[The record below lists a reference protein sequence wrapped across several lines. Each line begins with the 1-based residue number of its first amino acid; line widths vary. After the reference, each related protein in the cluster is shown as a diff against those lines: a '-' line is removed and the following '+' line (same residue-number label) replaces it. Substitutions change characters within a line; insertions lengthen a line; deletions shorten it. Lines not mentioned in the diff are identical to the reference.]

1 MNFANARFNPNAQ
14 TRNWDIEENAFGDDD
29 EANPVIDRH
38 LRKMDCGRIT
48 DGSCAVVLASGAYT
62 ERWTRRRAID
72 MGSVPRLKGWGH
84 TTAPTLLPDKL
95 KASQDD
101 PYVFP
106 HFPHVRKAATDAMAR
121 AGIGSP
127 RDLDAIEVHDCFSIS
142 EYVAID
148 HFGLTAPGQSW
159 RADEDLWDSLIAV
172 NLYGSLRTTKA
183 FLPGMI
189 AGGWGRIVNISS
201 DAGRV
206 GSSGEGVYSA
216 CKGGQIAFTKTIAR
230 EVARKGVTVNCV
242 CPGPTDTPPVRRTLA
257 EGGEKYMQALV
268 RAIPMRRLGQPE
280 DIAAAV
286 AYLVS
291 EDAGFVTGQTLSVSG
306 GMSMC

>member
-1 MNFANARFNPNAQ
+1 MSSTDTKARSALV
-14 TRNWDIEENAFGDDD
+14 TGA
-29 EANPVIDRH
+29 
-38 LRKMDCGRIT
+38 
-48 DGSCAVVLASGAYT
+48 ASGMGAAIA
-62 ERWTRRRAID
+62 RR
-72 MGSVPRLKGWGH
+72 
-84 TTAPTLLPDKL
+84 
-95 KASQDD
+95 
-101 PYVFP
+101 
-106 HFPHVRKAATDAMAR
+106 
-121 AGIGSP
+121 
-127 RDLDAIEVHDCFSIS
+127 LDADGARVVVADIQAEMGAEVAASLSGGMFVEMDLSRS
-142 EYVAID
+142 ESV
-148 HFGLTAPGQSW
+148 TAAAEQVLGEVGTVDILVNCAGFDVVMPFLDT
-159 RADEDLWDSLIAV
+159 DEDLWDSLIAV
-172 NLYGSLRTTKA
+172 NLYGPLRTTKA
-183 FLPGMI
+183 FLPGMVDK
-189 AGGWGRIVNISS
+189 GWGRIVNISS

-291 EDAGFVTGQTLSVSG
+291 EEAGFVTGQTLSVSG

>member
-1 MNFANARFNPNAQ
+1 MSSTDTATRSALVTGAASGMGAAIARRLDADGI
-14 TRNWDIEENAFGDDD
+14 RVAVADIQAEMGAEVASSLAGAIFV
-29 EANPVIDRH
+29 E
-38 LRKMDCGRIT
+38 MDLSRSESVT
-48 DGSCAVVLASGAYT
+48 AAAERVLAEVGT
-62 ERWTRRRAID
+62 VDIL
-72 MGSVPRLKGWGH
+72 VNC
-84 TTAPTLLPDKL
+84 
-95 KASQDD
+95 
-101 PYVFP
+101 
-106 HFPHVRKAATDAMAR
+106 
-121 AGIGSP
+121 AGFDVVMP
-127 RDLDAIEVHDCFSIS
+127 FLD
-142 EYVAID
+142 
-148 HFGLTAPGQSW
+148 T
-159 RADEDLWDSLIAV
+159 DEDLWDSLIAV
-172 NLYGSLRTTKA
+172 NLYGPLRTTKA
-183 FLPGMI
+183 FLPAMI

-230 EVARKGVTVNCV
+230 EVARNGVTVNCV

-257 EGGEKYMQALV
+257 EGGEKFMQALV

>member
-1 MNFANARFNPNAQ
+1 MSSTDTKARSALV
-14 TRNWDIEENAFGDDD
+14 TGAASGMGAAIARRLDADGIRVAVADIQADMGVDVASSLTGGMFVE
-29 EANPVIDRH
+29 
-38 LRKMDCGRIT
+38 MDLSSPDSVAAAAGQ
-48 DGSCAVVLASGAYT
+48 VLAEVGT
-62 ERWTRRRAID
+62 VDIL
-72 MGSVPRLKGWGH
+72 VNC
-84 TTAPTLLPDKL
+84 
-95 KASQDD
+95 
-101 PYVFP
+101 
-106 HFPHVRKAATDAMAR
+106 
-121 AGIGSP
+121 AGFDVVMP
-127 RDLDAIEVHDCFSIS
+127 FLD
-142 EYVAID
+142 
-148 HFGLTAPGQSW
+148 T
-159 RADEDLWDSLIAV
+159 DEDLWDSLIAV
-172 NLYGSLRTTKA
+172 NLYGPLRTTKA
-183 FLPGMI
+183 FLPGMVDN
-189 AGGWGRIVNISS
+189 GWGRIVNISS

-286 AYLVS
+286 AYIVS
-291 EDAGFVTGQTLSVSG
+291 EEAGFVTGQTLSVSG

>member
-1 MNFANARFNPNAQ
+1 MSSTDTKARSALV
-14 TRNWDIEENAFGDDD
+14 TGAASGMGAAIARRLDADGIRVAVADIQAEMGAEVASSLAGGIFV
-29 EANPVIDRH
+29 E
-38 LRKMDCGRIT
+38 MDLSRP
-48 DGSCAVVLASGAYT
+48 GSVTAAAERVLAEVGT
-62 ERWTRRRAID
+62 VDIL
-72 MGSVPRLKGWGH
+72 VNC
-84 TTAPTLLPDKL
+84 
-95 KASQDD
+95 
-101 PYVFP
+101 
-106 HFPHVRKAATDAMAR
+106 
-121 AGIGSP
+121 AGFDVVMP
-127 RDLDAIEVHDCFSIS
+127 FLD
-142 EYVAID
+142 
-148 HFGLTAPGQSW
+148 T
-159 RADEDLWDSLIAV
+159 DEDLWDSLIAV
-172 NLYGSLRTTKA
+172 NLYGPLRTTKA
-183 FLPGMI
+183 FLPAMI

-230 EVARKGVTVNCV
+230 EVARRGVTVNCV

-257 EGGEKYMQALV
+257 EGGEKFMQALV

>member
-1 MNFANARFNPNAQ
+1 MNSTDTRPRSALVTGAASGMGAAIAR
-14 TRNWDIEENAFGDDD
+14 RLD
-29 EANPVIDRH
+29 
-38 LRKMDCGRIT
+38 T
-48 DGSCAVVLASGAYT
+48 DGTRVVVADIQADMGAEVAASLTGGMFVEMDLSRSDSVTAAAERVLAEVGT
-62 ERWTRRRAID
+62 VDIL
-72 MGSVPRLKGWGH
+72 VNC
-84 TTAPTLLPDKL
+84 
-95 KASQDD
+95 
-101 PYVFP
+101 
-106 HFPHVRKAATDAMAR
+106 
-121 AGIGSP
+121 AGFDVVMP
-127 RDLDAIEVHDCFSIS
+127 FLD
-142 EYVAID
+142 
-148 HFGLTAPGQSW
+148 T
-159 RADEDLWDSLIAV
+159 DEDLWDSLIAV
-172 NLYGSLRTTKA
+172 NLYGPLRTTKA
-183 FLPGMI
+183 FLPGMVER
-189 AGGWGRIVNISS
+189 GWGRIVNISS

-230 EVARKGVTVNCV
+230 EVARSGVTVNCV

-257 EGGEKYMQALV
+257 EGGERFMQALV

>member
-1 MNFANARFNPNAQ
+1 MSSEDTKTRSALVTGAASGMGAAIARRLDADGA
-14 TRNWDIEENAFGDDD
+14 RVVVADIQADMGAEVAASLTGGMFVE
-29 EANPVIDRH
+29 
-38 LRKMDCGRIT
+38 MDLSRSESVTAAAGQ
-48 DGSCAVVLASGAYT
+48 VLAEVGT
-62 ERWTRRRAID
+62 VDIL
-72 MGSVPRLKGWGH
+72 VNC
-84 TTAPTLLPDKL
+84 
-95 KASQDD
+95 
-101 PYVFP
+101 
-106 HFPHVRKAATDAMAR
+106 
-121 AGIGSP
+121 AGFDVVKP
-127 RDLDAIEVHDCFSIS
+127 FLD
-142 EYVAID
+142 
-148 HFGLTAPGQSW
+148 T
-159 RADEDLWDSLIAV
+159 DEDLWDSLIAV
-172 NLYGSLRTTKA
+172 NLYGPLRTTKA
-183 FLPGMI
+183 FLPGMVER
-189 AGGWGRIVNISS
+189 GWGRIVNISS

-230 EVARKGVTVNCV
+230 EVARSGVTVNCV

-291 EDAGFVTGQTLSVSG
+291 EEAGFVTGQTLSVSG

>member
-1 MNFANARFNPNAQ
+1 MSSTDTKARSALV
-14 TRNWDIEENAFGDDD
+14 TGAASGMGAAIARRLDADGIRVAVADIQADMGAEVASSLAGGMFVE
-29 EANPVIDRH
+29 
-38 LRKMDCGRIT
+38 MDLSRSESVT
-48 DGSCAVVLASGAYT
+48 AAAEDVLAEVGT
-62 ERWTRRRAID
+62 VDIL
-72 MGSVPRLKGWGH
+72 VNC
-84 TTAPTLLPDKL
+84 
-95 KASQDD
+95 
-101 PYVFP
+101 
-106 HFPHVRKAATDAMAR
+106 
-121 AGIGSP
+121 AGFDVVMP
-127 RDLDAIEVHDCFSIS
+127 FLD
-142 EYVAID
+142 
-148 HFGLTAPGQSW
+148 T
-159 RADEDLWDSLIAV
+159 DEDLWDSLIAV
-172 NLYGSLRTTKA
+172 NLYGPLRTTKA
-183 FLPGMI
+183 FLPAMI

-230 EVARKGVTVNCV
+230 EVARRGVTVNCV

-257 EGGEKYMQALV
+257 EGGEKFMQALV

>member
-1 MNFANARFNPNAQ
+1 MSSTDTTARSALV
-14 TRNWDIEENAFGDDD
+14 TGAASGMGAAIARRLDADGIRVAVADIQADMGAEVASTLAGGIFVE
-29 EANPVIDRH
+29 
-38 LRKMDCGRIT
+38 MDLSSSESVTAAAER
-48 DGSCAVVLASGAYT
+48 VLAEVGT
-62 ERWTRRRAID
+62 VDIL
-72 MGSVPRLKGWGH
+72 VNC
-84 TTAPTLLPDKL
+84 
-95 KASQDD
+95 
-101 PYVFP
+101 
-106 HFPHVRKAATDAMAR
+106 
-121 AGIGSP
+121 AGFDVVMP
-127 RDLDAIEVHDCFSIS
+127 FLD
-142 EYVAID
+142 
-148 HFGLTAPGQSW
+148 T
-159 RADEDLWDSLIAV
+159 DEDLWDSLIAV
-172 NLYGSLRTTKA
+172 NLYGPLRTTKA

-230 EVARKGVTVNCV
+230 EVARRGVTVNCV

-257 EGGEKYMQALV
+257 EGGEKFMQALV

>member
-1 MNFANARFNPNAQ
+1 MSSTDTKARSALV
-14 TRNWDIEENAFGDDD
+14 TGAASGMGAAIARRLDADGARVVVADIQADMGAEVAASLTGGMFVE
-29 EANPVIDRH
+29 
-38 LRKMDCGRIT
+38 MDLSRSESVT
-48 DGSCAVVLASGAYT
+48 AAAEQVLAEIGT
-62 ERWTRRRAID
+62 VDIL
-72 MGSVPRLKGWGH
+72 VNC
-84 TTAPTLLPDKL
+84 
-95 KASQDD
+95 
-101 PYVFP
+101 
-106 HFPHVRKAATDAMAR
+106 
-121 AGIGSP
+121 AGFDVVMP
-127 RDLDAIEVHDCFSIS
+127 FLD
-142 EYVAID
+142 
-148 HFGLTAPGQSW
+148 T
-159 RADEDLWDSLIAV
+159 DEDLWDSLIAV
-172 NLYGSLRTTKA
+172 NLYGPLRTTKA
-183 FLPGMI
+183 FLPGMVEQ
-189 AGGWGRIVNISS
+189 GWGRIVNISS

-291 EDAGFVTGQTLSVSG
+291 EEAGFVTGQTLSVSG

>member
-1 MNFANARFNPNAQ
+1 MGSTDTQARSALV
-14 TRNWDIEENAFGDDD
+14 TGAASGMGAAIARRLDAGGARVVVADIQVEMGAEVAASLADGMFV
-29 EANPVIDRH
+29 E
-38 LRKMDCGRIT
+38 MDLSRSESVT
-48 DGSCAVVLASGAYT
+48 AAAEHVLAEVGTVDILVNCAGF
-62 ERWTRRRAID
+62 D
-72 MGSVPRLKGWGH
+72 VVMPFL
-84 TTAPTLLPDKL
+84 D
-95 KASQDD
+95 
-101 PYVFP
+101 
-106 HFPHVRKAATDAMAR
+106 TD
-121 AGIGSP
+121 
-127 RDLDAIEVHDCFSIS
+127 E
-142 EYVAID
+142 E
-148 HFGLTAPGQSW
+148 
-159 RADEDLWDSLIAV
+159 LWDSLIAV
-172 NLYGSLRTTKA
+172 NLYGPLRTTKA

-189 AGGWGRIVNISS
+189 ERGWGRIVNISS

-230 EVARKGVTVNCV
+230 EVARSGVTVNCV

-268 RAIPMRRLGQPE
+268 RAIPMRRLGQPA

-291 EDAGFVTGQTLSVSG
+291 EEAGFVTGQTLSVSG

>member
-1 MNFANARFNPNAQ
+1 MSSTDTKARSALV
-14 TRNWDIEENAFGDDD
+14 TGA
-29 EANPVIDRH
+29 
-38 LRKMDCGRIT
+38 
-48 DGSCAVVLASGAYT
+48 ASGMGAAIA
-62 ERWTRRRAID
+62 RR
-72 MGSVPRLKGWGH
+72 
-84 TTAPTLLPDKL
+84 
-95 KASQDD
+95 
-101 PYVFP
+101 
-106 HFPHVRKAATDAMAR
+106 
-121 AGIGSP
+121 
-127 RDLDAIEVHDCFSIS
+127 LDADGARVVVADIQVEMGAEVAASLSGGMFVEMDLARPES
-142 EYVAID
+142 V
-148 HFGLTAPGQSW
+148 TAAAEHVLGELGTVDILVNCAGFDVVMPFLDT
-159 RADEDLWDSLIAV
+159 DEDLWDSLIAV
-172 NLYGSLRTTKA
+172 NLYGPLRTTKA
-183 FLPGMI
+183 FLPGMVEQ
-189 AGGWGRIVNISS
+189 GWGRIVNISS

-280 DIAAAV
+280 DIASAV

-291 EDAGFVTGQTLSVSG
+291 EEAGFVTGQTLSVSG

>member
-1 MNFANARFNPNAQ
+1 MSSTDTQARSALV
-14 TRNWDIEENAFGDDD
+14 TGAASGMGAAIARRLDADGIRVAVADIQAEMGAEVASSLAGGIFVEMDLSSPESVTAAA
-29 EANPVIDRH
+29 EA
-38 LRKMDCGRIT
+38 
-48 DGSCAVVLASGAYT
+48 VLAEVGT
-62 ERWTRRRAID
+62 VDIL
-72 MGSVPRLKGWGH
+72 VNC
-84 TTAPTLLPDKL
+84 
-95 KASQDD
+95 
-101 PYVFP
+101 
-106 HFPHVRKAATDAMAR
+106 
-121 AGIGSP
+121 AGFDVVMP
-127 RDLDAIEVHDCFSIS
+127 FLD
-142 EYVAID
+142 
-148 HFGLTAPGQSW
+148 T
-159 RADEDLWDSLIAV
+159 DEDLWDSLIAV
-172 NLYGSLRTTKA
+172 NLYGPLRTTKA
-183 FLPGMI
+183 FLPAMI

-230 EVARKGVTVNCV
+230 EVARNGVTVNCV

-257 EGGEKYMQALV
+257 EGGEKFMQALV

>member
-1 MNFANARFNPNAQ
+1 MSSIDTTARSALV
-14 TRNWDIEENAFGDDD
+14 TGA
-29 EANPVIDRH
+29 
-38 LRKMDCGRIT
+38 
-48 DGSCAVVLASGAYT
+48 ASGMGAAIA
-62 ERWTRRRAID
+62 RR
-72 MGSVPRLKGWGH
+72 
-84 TTAPTLLPDKL
+84 
-95 KASQDD
+95 
-101 PYVFP
+101 
-106 HFPHVRKAATDAMAR
+106 
-121 AGIGSP
+121 
-127 RDLDAIEVHDCFSIS
+127 LDAGGARVVVADIQVEMGAEVAASLAGGMFVEMDLSRS
-142 EYVAID
+142 ESVTAAAE
-148 HFGLTAPGQSW
+148 HVLTEVGTVDILVNCAGFDVVMPFLDT
-159 RADEDLWDSLIAV
+159 DEDLWDSLIAV
-172 NLYGSLRTTKA
+172 NLYGPLRTTKA
-183 FLPGMI
+183 FLPGMVEQ
-189 AGGWGRIVNISS
+189 GWGRIVNISS

>member
-1 MNFANARFNPNAQ
+1 MSSEHAKTRSALVTGAASGMGAAIARRLDADGA
-14 TRNWDIEENAFGDDD
+14 RVVVADIQADMGAEVAASLTGGMFVE
-29 EANPVIDRH
+29 
-38 LRKMDCGRIT
+38 MDLSRSESVTAAAGQ
-48 DGSCAVVLASGAYT
+48 VLAEVGT
-62 ERWTRRRAID
+62 VDIL
-72 MGSVPRLKGWGH
+72 VNC
-84 TTAPTLLPDKL
+84 
-95 KASQDD
+95 
-101 PYVFP
+101 
-106 HFPHVRKAATDAMAR
+106 
-121 AGIGSP
+121 AGFDVVKP
-127 RDLDAIEVHDCFSIS
+127 FLD
-142 EYVAID
+142 
-148 HFGLTAPGQSW
+148 T
-159 RADEDLWDSLIAV
+159 DEDLWDSLIAV
-172 NLYGSLRTTKA
+172 NLYGPLRTTKA
-183 FLPGMI
+183 FLPGMVER
-189 AGGWGRIVNISS
+189 GWGRIVNISS

-230 EVARKGVTVNCV
+230 EVARSGVTVNCV

-291 EDAGFVTGQTLSVSG
+291 EEAGFVTGQTLSVSG

>member
-1 MNFANARFNPNAQ
+1 MSSTDTATRSALVTGAASGMGAAIARRLDADGI
-14 TRNWDIEENAFGDDD
+14 RVAVADIQAEMGAEVASSLAGGIFV
-29 EANPVIDRH
+29 E
-38 LRKMDCGRIT
+38 MDLSRA
-48 DGSCAVVLASGAYT
+48 GSVTAAAERVLAEVGT
-62 ERWTRRRAID
+62 VDIL
-72 MGSVPRLKGWGH
+72 VNC
-84 TTAPTLLPDKL
+84 
-95 KASQDD
+95 
-101 PYVFP
+101 
-106 HFPHVRKAATDAMAR
+106 
-121 AGIGSP
+121 AGFDVVMP
-127 RDLDAIEVHDCFSIS
+127 FLD
-142 EYVAID
+142 
-148 HFGLTAPGQSW
+148 T
-159 RADEDLWDSLIAV
+159 DEDLWDSLIAV
-172 NLYGSLRTTKA
+172 NLYGPLRTTKA
-183 FLPGMI
+183 FLPAMI

-257 EGGEKYMQALV
+257 EGGEKFMQALV

>member
-1 MNFANARFNPNAQ
+1 MNSTDMRPRSALVTGAASGMGAAIARRLDADG
-14 TRNWDIEENAFGDDD
+14 TRVVVADIQADMGAEVAASLTGGMFVE
-29 EANPVIDRH
+29 
-38 LRKMDCGRIT
+38 MDLSRSDSVT
-48 DGSCAVVLASGAYT
+48 AAAERVLAEVGT
-62 ERWTRRRAID
+62 VDIL
-72 MGSVPRLKGWGH
+72 VNC
-84 TTAPTLLPDKL
+84 
-95 KASQDD
+95 
-101 PYVFP
+101 
-106 HFPHVRKAATDAMAR
+106 
-121 AGIGSP
+121 AGVDVVMP
-127 RDLDAIEVHDCFSIS
+127 FLD
-142 EYVAID
+142 
-148 HFGLTAPGQSW
+148 T
-159 RADEDLWDSLIAV
+159 DEDLWDSLIAV
-172 NLYGSLRTTKA
+172 NLYGPLRTTKA
-183 FLPGMI
+183 FLPGMVER
-189 AGGWGRIVNISS
+189 GWGRIVNISS

-230 EVARKGVTVNCV
+230 EVARSGVTVNCV

-257 EGGEKYMQALV
+257 EGGERFMQALV

>member
-1 MNFANARFNPNAQ
+1 MDSTDTGSRSALVTGAASGMGAAIARRLDAGGA
-14 TRNWDIEENAFGDDD
+14 RVVVADIQADMGAEVAASLTEGMFV
-29 EANPVIDRH
+29 E
-38 LRKMDCGRIT
+38 MDLSRSESVTAAAGQ
-48 DGSCAVVLASGAYT
+48 VLAEVST
-62 ERWTRRRAID
+62 VDIL
-72 MGSVPRLKGWGH
+72 VNC
-84 TTAPTLLPDKL
+84 
-95 KASQDD
+95 
-101 PYVFP
+101 
-106 HFPHVRKAATDAMAR
+106 
-121 AGIGSP
+121 AGFDVVMP
-127 RDLDAIEVHDCFSIS
+127 FLD
-142 EYVAID
+142 
-148 HFGLTAPGQSW
+148 T
-159 RADEDLWDSLIAV
+159 DEDLWDSLIAV
-172 NLYGSLRTTKA
+172 NLYGPLRTTKA
-183 FLPGMI
+183 FLPGMVER
-189 AGGWGRIVNISS
+189 GWGRIVNISS

-230 EVARKGVTVNCV
+230 EVARSGVTVNCV